1 MATGQSLDEVIAH
14 HAVEFADQIQE
25 AAKFA
30 DKEEEIRIE
39 AENLL
44 AFVKRDAGVELKGR
58 HEYTIAKGRADSVYQ
73 RVIIEYKNPS
83 DPGARI
89 GPGKDAPGNAKV
101 VKQIKDRFRGLERD
115 EGQPLNSLFGVG
127 LDGKHFIFVT
137 YRDNDWRVEDPV
149 PVTRHSASR
158 FLWALF
164 NLGRKGK
171 PYKPEYLS
179 LDFGSQSKL
188 AQDSVKA
195 LYDAICA
202 TESAKA
208 RVFLD
213 QWKILFSEVCGYDVD
228 DPSDKVKELASAYL
242 VPLKG
247 LKPAELFFALQT
259 YFAIFMKILA
269 AEIMVYFQK
278 LPGSPVQAMLRA
290 PTGAKL
296 KAELED
302 LEEGGIFRHLNIT
315 NFLEGDLYAWYVDV
329 WDESPALEDCIRRLV
344 TKLDDYNPGTMAER
358 PEETRDLLKK
368 LYHELFPRKVRHDLG
383 EHYTP
388 DWLAEH
394 VLNELGYVGDPDK
407 RILDP
412 ACGSGTFLVMAINR
426 IKQYFL
432 DNRETIGIE
441 EAELFQK
448 IIRNVIGFDLNPLA
462 VLAARTNYLIAVRDL
477 LHRAGKIEIPVYLC
491 DSILTPSEYGG
502 DLFTGPGGSARKLKT
517 AAGTFLIPQEIAEDR
532 LRLAAYAEEL
542 ERAVRN
548 RYTDDEFIAR
558 LKEEGLPVG
567 SEKLHRDLFS
577 QLAKLNEEKRNGVWA
592 RIIKNA
598 FAPLFIERVD
608 YVAGNPPWVN
618 WEHLPEEYRQST
630 APLWQTYDLFR
641 HKGYKAKLGGGKDDV
656 SILMLY
662 VAHDCYLLEEGKL
675 GFVITQTVF
684 KTTGGGEGFRTFEY
698 RTDDTTWRI
707 NPIVVHDLS
716 SLQPFEGATN
726 RTAVVIVKKQRDAF
740 SYPVPYV
747 VWDKLGRGR
756 ISTDS
761 TLADVERVT
770 KCTQLSAQPVDP
782 EKSTSPWLTVPEAA
796 LPGVQKVIGCS
807 DYRAYEGVNTGG
819 LNGCYWI
826 RILEELPN
834 GDLLIENLHDVGKIK
849 VERVQAAIEP
859 DLVYPLL
866 RGRDVKRWHAEPS
879 AYIILA
885 NETDRLAGIPESTM
899 KQRYPKTYE
908 YFKRFEGDKEKPQRG
923 TLRGRSGF
931 KQYFK
936 PTDPFYSMYN
946 VGPYT
951 MSKWKVVW
959 REQTS
964 FFQAATIGE
973 EGRRTVCPD
982 HKLMLVACSSKREAC
997 YLTGMLNSSPS
1008 ILAVDSYVLSTS
1020 TSTHV
1025 LGSIAIRKFQAENEV
1040 HLEISRLARE
1050 RATAP
1055 RDKDREAWEE
1065 LEAQINT
1072 LAAKLWG
1079 INDAELKAI
1088 QDALAEKERPKRG
1101 RGTKA

>member
-1 MATGQSLDEVIAH
+1 MDQKHATIDSAAAPGSAATVLREFLALLIERCGRVEN
-14 HAVEFADQIQE
+14 AVAP
-25 AAKFA
+25 
-30 DKEEEIRIE
+30 R
-39 AENLL
+39 
-44 AFVKRDAGVELKGR
+44 
-58 HEYTIAKGRADSVYQ
+58 
-73 RVIIEYKNPS
+73 
-83 DPGARI
+83 GATPFDR
-89 GPGKDAPGNAKV
+89 APGNLLLAEAALRYAPSPEGEDLRRPLQVAVLGPTQSGKSTV
-101 VKQIKDRFRGLERD
+101 VNLLLGRAAAAVSPLAGYTVQPQGFWLRSAGVDQSWLE
-115 EGQPLNSLFGVG
+115 SLFPS
-127 LDGKHFIFVT
+127 L
-137 YRDNDWRVEDPV
+137 RRVEQEQLTRDRLDVFSVSMIEDREGELACLPPCVIWDTPDFDSLAAGAYRGPV
-149 PVTRHSASR
+149 LESA
-158 FLWALF
+158 ALADAYVVVLSKEKYSDLSVWQMLQLLEP
-164 NLGRKGK
+164 LGRPMLICLNKISDDAAETITLDAKSVAWVVGQLEH
-171 PYKPEYLS
+171 YS
-179 LDFGSQSKL
+179 LLRTDKDVVGDAFEVFAESKL
-188 AQDSVKA
+188 VGEKGEFF
-195 LYDAICA
+195 
-202 TESAKA
+202 TP
-208 RVFLD
+208 R
-213 QWKILFSEVCGYDVD
+213 EVVRTAVELVD
-228 DPSDKVKELASAYL
+228 P
-242 VPLKG
+242 
-247 LKPAELFFALQT
+247 Q
-259 YFAIFMKILA
+259 
-269 AEIMVYFQK
+269 
-278 LPGSPVQAMLRA
+278 PGQ
-290 PTGAKL
+290 
-296 KAELED
+296 
-302 LEEGGIFRHLNIT
+302 
-315 NFLEGDLYAWYVDV
+315 
-329 WDESPALEDCIRRLV
+329 
-344 TKLDDYNPGTMAER
+344 
-358 PEETRDLLKK
+358 
-368 LYHELFPRKVRHDLG
+368 
-383 EHYTP
+383 
-388 DWLAEH
+388 
-394 VLNELGYVGDPDK
+394 